1 MKLEQ
6 EFYNL
11 DEVAKVLGVKV
22 RTVREWVI
30 RGKIKGR
37 KLPPSRRWFVTA
49 KEMERIVSEQPQA

>member
-22 RTVREWVI
+22 RTAREWVI
-30 RGKIKGR
+30 RGKIKGQ
-37 KLPPSRRWFVTA
+37 KLQSSNRWFVTA